1 MTKICS
7 SNKYKLQIKQALDGN
22 FIVLYQPAPN
32 SFIIIQKNEGITHNK
47 IDHNIHQE
55 SEHHDNL
62 NSSSIN
68 TNDCQSKYHSR
79 RQRRQRFRVV
89 IGPQLCNC
97 QNEIMRETGMIIK
110 LTEPCVHLLFVM
122 LHVLKIPSDDP
133 HLSAIPLPSSK
144 AEFWI
149 EKYQNHRHSLVQSY
163 NKNRRNSNTLKNE
176 GNQSE
181 TLKFS
186 EKLINSEM
194 SNTRLIIPQPIRHEK
209 TSNFLHLRALMNP
222 SAYDSSELSSIT
234 QDIVPVSRRETESAG
249 TCDPSTSCT
258 TATSR
263 TSSIDSIES
272 CKLDSSCRSN
282 DQHCRPRQPTTFS
295 CSSNSETALSCRRP
309 QTAPQPELPPRLGRT
324 RAKFVRHSASSTT
337 FRPVRDCSPLI
348 IREGCLTPI
357 ESEENSTNNSLKYR
371 TPMTSMNKN
380 TTTIYTDNYDK
391 LQEPLIT
398 TIPAITN
405 KLSHSTTASD
415 LLHGPTPRS
424 NFTHAR
430 RSSFKPTTPMKQ
442 KFSFHN
448 TPINLPLITNNQ
460 TSTTV
465 NHVNTFNSTPASK
478 QHICP
483 PSLQQQTSV
492 HVTGTAITSTNNTTV
507 LDESAK
513 ICNLCLRNCHVET
526 TINSSNHNGNN
537 LIVDSGGNINLI
549 DPILV
554 CQSVL
559 PDYDDDSNDSGINN
573 EKKATFICGAI
584 FHTSCCKIWLEE
596 IQSDGDSPQCPVCG
610 CVWIHIPS
618 FDSHAKCD
626 KFDEFDKNSD
636 HTKCIC
642 CLSSSEQINNQ
653 QTDNN
658 NDQQMKNNQQDDQ
671 HQSCH
676 KYHNQNNE
684 QQQMNETL
692 RFTYQP
698 VNLNADLNLTE
709 NMTVVKTLLPDPP
722 FSEYNSCVS
731 AFSVEIANGL
741 ISCDWTVRQY
751 ALQKATHLTISQVIL
766 ARQCNLHSS
775 HNNLVCSLNH
785 HDGNCA
791 TPAKC
796 QLYTGPDYVKI
807 MFKLI
812 QFLLDDPVDAIFTD
826 ALRAFREL
834 LGYLV
839 AYNKETQTVL
849 QKAIGP
855 ILRRLLRFVGGQSN
869 LWNLR
874 NPESF
879 LPLATHQQNDD
890 ENKTIT
896 NCNPTNNN
904 SSYLAGKK
912 SVNCQLNV
920 KIDENNL
927 TKATNELSVTLPKI
941 PADANFRDR
950 CNLALATLIELA
962 KGQSGALAIGREVHS
977 ASRCLP
983 VSGIQHM
990 VRFVLSSAKFHA
1002 THLIGRLTVVDKLI
1016 RMHQTRRILLM
1027 QQQPQRQE
1035 SLLLSSDLSIKN
1047 NPDNNNN
1054 INNNNNSTDIS
1065 SSMDKS
1071 SSVVK
1076 DETNSLSSQTTTLSL
1091 TDQSLAR
1098 RHLCSTIIFARRHLL
1113 PLYPKPDNMTMCFP
1127 YHYQLQSTDTHC
1139 GDFFSRL
1146 PPSSLS
1152 SAMRTIKATTTTADQ
1167 HQHQNELNNVDY
1179 YHYTQYKAN
1188 RIARRVFLTAARA
1201 LLTWQSEKIF
1211 DRYDPIPPSTF
1222 NANSFIESEINR
1234 LDAPLATWFRNRL
1247 CLLLYSSN
1255 ETSNVH
1261 RITKNNSWNILLS
1274 NHLPTDVKQS
1284 YATPSNTEA
1293 LALSSTSPYITCPT
1307 YNKNISKVEKS
1318 NGMDDVNSSKDI
1330 SSQQQRY
1337 EQKGAHNSLHSLG
1350 EELSFNNASSSSIKI
1365 PPIPPPRRLTIS
1377 NSELVNDYKKDST
1390 RSEKDNSINGPA
1402 AIVNNGD
1409 DNDDDDDDDN
1419 ESENTRKIKAQIL
1432 KSSFARIALEP
1443 AYDLV
1448 ALSESGNYSSV
1459 SEFEDDEDED
1469 DDDENGRQEQQQ
1481 QQQSYLN
1488 EPIYTGRS
1496 LGSEADLQCEQ
1507 VTVLRNALTRSTH
1520 QLKPLLPIPGLSF
1533 VMSSF
1538 QQTKKLPNS
1547 DEYYESVDWI
1557 RGPILGHGAFSQ
1569 CYQARDVRTGL
1580 LLAVKRIRLGR
1591 NGMFSLFSSEK
1602 NKAYPS
1608 QINQQNN
1615 HENEPN
1621 CNNNNDNNNS
1631 NNNGQQNP
1639 IYHRPLSP
1647 TSLNQLAE
1655 VETEVRIMLQ
1665 LDHPNILRLFGAVHC
1680 VKRGFVDLFI
1690 EWMPGGSITSLLQQY
1705 GAFNES
1711 ITLNY
1716 GIQLIRGLAYL
1727 HKHGILHR
1735 DLKGANLLIDSTGTV
1750 IKISDFGASARLSG
1764 EQSVAGQFQGQV
1776 IGTFSFMAPEV
1787 LRGETY
1793 GRACDIWSVG
1803 CCLVEMLTS
1812 KPPWHDARL
1821 TNRFALMFTIA
1832 TSNSP
1837 PTYPKDLTTDLIAV
1851 LDACFA
1857 RNPSDRPTANQL
1869 LTYNVFARLISQ
1881 QQSVTALEQ
1890 GKQASI
1896 LSSVSTSPNAMK
1908 TLKNTDKSVKC
1919 QINSMKSSTKSSF
1932 SYQRL
1937 FKTFQS
1943 SKISSTM
1950 NDKKVIVVEEAEN
1963 EESDDDGEGCV
1974 GNFESDST
1982 ALATSTHLKHI
1993 QHHSDKHRLQ
2003 KQHNQHL
2010 DDSGL
2015 LTRRRKTRRP
2025 TLPPLNFR
2033 RKYHPHTPVVSPSF
2047 K

>member
-731 AFSVEIANGL
+731 AFSVEML
-741 ISCDWTVRQY
+741 MDSCDWTVRQY

-977 ASRCLP
+977 GKKAFSTYHYFIFILIYERTLKDSDFLCTP
-983 VSGIQHM
+983 
-990 VRFVLSSAKFHA
+990 FTCYVLIPNF
-1002 THLIGRLTVVDKLI
+1002 
-1016 RMHQTRRILLM
+1016 
-1027 QQQPQRQE
+1027 P
-1035 SLLLSSDLSIKN
+1035 
-1047 NPDNNNN
+1047 
-1054 INNNNNSTDIS
+1054 
-1065 SSMDKS
+1065 
-1071 SSVVK
+1071 
-1076 DETNSLSSQTTTLSL
+1076 
-1091 TDQSLAR
+1091 
-1098 RHLCSTIIFARRHLL
+1098 RHLL

-1377 NSELVNDYKKDST
+1377 
-1390 RSEKDNSINGPA
+1390 
-1402 AIVNNGD
+1402 
-1409 DNDDDDDDDN
+1409 
-1419 ESENTRKIKAQIL
+1419 
-1432 KSSFARIALEP
+1432 
-1443 AYDLV
+1443 
-1448 ALSESGNYSSV
+1448 
-1459 SEFEDDEDED
+1459 
-1469 DDDENGRQEQQQ
+1469 
-1481 QQQSYLN
+1481 
-1488 EPIYTGRS
+1488 RS

-1591 NGMFSLFSSEK
+1591 N
-1602 NKAYPS
+1602 
-1608 QINQQNN
+1608 
-1615 HENEPN
+1615 
-1621 CNNNNDNNNS
+1621 
-1631 NNNGQQNP
+1631 
-1639 IYHRPLSP
+1639 
-1647 TSLNQLAE
+1647 AE